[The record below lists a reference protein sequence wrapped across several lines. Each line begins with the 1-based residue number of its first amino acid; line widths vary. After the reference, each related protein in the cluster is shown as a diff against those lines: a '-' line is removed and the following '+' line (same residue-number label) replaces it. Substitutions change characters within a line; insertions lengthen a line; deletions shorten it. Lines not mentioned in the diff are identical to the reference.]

1 MSRGAFIPPMV
12 HAWCMH
18 GPFSAPSRYS
28 SAFEFPASMIHHH
41 AMVPGTHSGPHARRP
56 TAYPHMQAHSQCIV
70 VVPYHHPP
78 PSRLFLNTHVPQ
90 CTHTCTS
97 TTCNPQPRYTTA
109 AATRLSP
116 VTTTAAWCCL
126 CATTTTIYASLPR
139 HSHTMAYAHPHWHRH

>member
-18 GPFSAPSRYS
+18 GPFSVHS
-28 SAFEFPASMIHHH
+28 SAFEFPGSMIHHH
-41 AMVPGTHSGPHARRP
+41 AMVPGTHTQAHVPAALQPTHTCRP
-56 TAYPHMQAHSQCIV
+56 TASTSRSRHTIT
-70 VVPYHHPP
+70 PP
-78 PSRLFLNTHVPQ
+78 PLHLFLDAHVPQ
-90 CTHTCTS
+90 RTHTCTS

-126 CATTTTIYASLPR
+126 CATTTTTIYASLPR
-139 HSHTMAYAHPHWHRH
+139 RSHTMAYAHPHWHRH